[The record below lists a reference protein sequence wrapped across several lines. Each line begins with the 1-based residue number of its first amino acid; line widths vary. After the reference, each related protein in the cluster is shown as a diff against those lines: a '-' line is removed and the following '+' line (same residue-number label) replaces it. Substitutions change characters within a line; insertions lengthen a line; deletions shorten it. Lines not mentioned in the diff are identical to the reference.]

1 MRNIFLVGF
10 FLVLL
15 TANGQSLQVFPT
27 HWYVGMKE
35 PNLQLMVRGNQ
46 IGNDQVKLV
55 SYPGVQLK
63 KVHRVQGQNYL
74 FLDLL
79 LAPSVKPGNLTI
91 KLQDGANEQT
101 IRYALKPR
109 NGGNGKSSAQG
120 VHSSDFVYLIM
131 PDRFANGDTGNDR
144 FLDMRDTAV
153 DRSLPAIR
161 HGGDLQGIT
170 SKLDYMKN
178 LGVTSIWLCP
188 VTENDMPLEKESNG
202 MISGYHGYW
211 FTDLYQIDKRY
222 GGNEAYI
229 KMVKEAHNRGL
240 KVIQDAVYNHFGIQH
255 FLYQDP
261 PQPDFFNRWPAYT
274 GSNHRDEAVFNPYT
288 ESADVKK
295 MLDGWFTPHL
305 PDVNQRNPFMANYL
319 IQNLIWCTEYFGIDG
334 WRVDTYKY
342 CDEAFVNRANTALEK
357 EFPQITV
364 FGEAWANTVTGS
376 AYYAKNN
383 MKVPFA
389 HNLQGVTDFPMQ
401 SAMLAAIQQPFGW
414 TEGVNRLYMTLAQD
428 VLYQDPMKNC
438 IFLDNHDMDRYMT
451 MVGEDLAKYKLG
463 IGLLLTLRGIPQMYY
478 GTEILMKNSKAGNDG
493 YVREDFPGGF
503 PGDKI
508 NKFEVNQLSEREK
521 EAFHYVRTLAQ
532 FRKTS
537 QALGKGKTQQYLPQD
552 GVYAYWRIFQQ
563 ERVLCVINSMG
574 ESKSINWQR
583 FTQDIKAG
591 SIGKEVITGKSIP
604 TNEVYTLPGKSMLII
619 QF

>member
-1 MRNIFLVGF
+1 MRKYFVIGFL
-10 FLVLL
+10 LVLL
-15 TANGQSLQVFPT
+15 TAHGQSIQVFPT

-46 IGNDQVKLV
+46 IGNDQVKLAP
-55 SYPGVQLK
+55 YPGVQLK

-74 FLDLL
+74 FLDLV
-79 LAPSVKPGNLTI
+79 LAPSVKPGNLSI
-91 KLQDGANEQT
+91 RLQDGVNEQL
-101 IRYALKPR
+101 ISYPLKAR
-109 NGGNGKSSAQG
+109 TGANGKSYAQG
-120 VHSSDFVYLIM
+120 VHSSDFIYLIM
-131 PDRFANGDTGNDR
+131 PDRFANGDTRNDR

-153 DRSLPAIR
+153 DRNLPAIR

-170 SKLDYMKN
+170 SKLDYIKN

-188 VTENDMPLEKESNG
+188 VTQNDMPLEKESNG

-222 GGNEAYI
+222 GGNEAYLEMI
-229 KMVKEAHNRGL
+229 REAHRKGL

-261 PQPDFFNRWPAYT
+261 PQPDFFNRWPTYT

-288 ESADVKK
+288 ETADVKK

-334 WRVDTYKY
+334 WRIDTYKY
-342 CDEAFVNRANTALEK
+342 CDEAFVNRANAAMER
-357 EFPQITV
+357 EFPKITV

-383 MKVPFA
+383 MKVQFA
-389 HNLQGVTDFPMQ
+389 HNLQGVTDFPLQ

-414 TEGVNRLYMTLAQD
+414 TEGINRLYMTLAQD

-451 MVGEDLAKYKLG
+451 MVGEDLSKYKLG

-503 PGDKI
+503 PGDKM
-508 NKFEVNQLSEREK
+508 NKFDGNQLSEREK
-521 EAFHYVRTLAQ
+521 EAFTYVRTLAQ

-552 GVYAYWRIFQQ
+552 GVYAYWRTFQQ
-563 ERVLCVINSMG
+563 ERVLCVINSM
-574 ESKSINWQR
+574 EAPKTIDWQR
-583 FTQDIKAG
+583 YTQDIKAG
-591 SIGKEVITGKSIP
+591 SIGKEVVTGKSIP
-604 TNEVYTLPGKSMLII
+604 TNEGYTLPGKSMLII